1 MEPVLKCRITGNPCG
16 TDTEIEGCPCLCPAC
31 QQWLLEQQKESPQR
45 KIQNKPLIILDK
57 LHKSGVCINLMG

>member
-31 QQWLLEQQKESPQR
+31 QQWLLEQQKESPPEFV
-45 KIQNKPLIILDK
+45 KTVDDNFWDLI
-57 LHKSGVCINLMG
+57 